1 MIILDFYEFYAYCN
15 NTYIIQYH
23 KVYLASFIKN
33 TKVFFG
39 DFFLDSYTYRLPG
52 CVMFKCK
59 IVRSFLHTLEYIYII
74 YLHGYTAYQMYYM
87 IYIYI

>member
-59 IVRSFLHTLEYIYII
+59 IVRSIIFKFHKILFLIFRLVFIS
-74 YLHGYTAYQMYYM
+74 GYW
-87 IYIYI
+87 